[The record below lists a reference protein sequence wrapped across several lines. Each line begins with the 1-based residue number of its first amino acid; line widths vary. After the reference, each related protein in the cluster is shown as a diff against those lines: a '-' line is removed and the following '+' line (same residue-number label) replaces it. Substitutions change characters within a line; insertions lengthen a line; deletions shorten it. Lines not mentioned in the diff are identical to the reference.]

1 MERKTTIIILG
12 AGFGGVRCALTLEKL
27 IKKTGVKNTRLVLID
42 KNRYHTFIPAL
53 YEVASA
59 APKVSENTLYHRVNI
74 LIKHM
79 LLGKQI
85 EFIKAEATLIDIH
98 ENIIHFADGNGIDF
112 DYLVLALG
120 SQTNFSN
127 IEGLREY
134 ALDLKDFISA
144 LKIRRAVK
152 LADEMPKEIIIGGG
166 GATGVEL
173 AAELST
179 CLKNKCPNITIIQGQ
194 ERILSAFP
202 EKISRLAEKRLKKL
216 AVHVLTNSYVKN
228 ITKNSV
234 ILKNGDAIPYERLFW
249 TGGITAHPLL
259 TPLPFQKEKGFLK
272 ADAYLHTIKEGGGSQ
287 ENIFLVGDISVVYD
301 KKGRLV
307 PWTAQK
313 AIAEGKQVAHNLLNI
328 LAGKERK
335 TSVPQNV
342 QFIIPVGG
350 KWAITKLNGI
360 IWSGFFG
367 WVLKNLVELKYIA
380 SILPPHKAIPK
391 WLYAMITFAKN
402 D

>member
-1 MERKTTIIILG
+1 MKTIVILG

-27 IKKTGVKNTRLVLID
+27 IKKANIKNIRVILID

-59 APKVSENTLYHRVNI
+59 APQVSEDTLYHRVNI
-74 LIKHM
+74 LIKH
-79 LLGKQI
+79 LFLEKRV
-85 EFIKAEATLIDIH
+85 EFIKAEAASIDIH
-98 ENIIHFADGNGIDF
+98 ANILHFADGNGIDF

-127 IEGLREY
+127 IEGLKNH

-152 LADEMPKEIIIGGG
+152 LADEMPKEIIIGSG

-179 CLKNKCPNITIIQGQ
+179 CFKNEYPRITIIQRD

-202 EKISRLAEKRLKKL
+202 EKVSRLALARLKQLGVRVRTGNFIKNVTSY
-216 AVHVLTNSYVKN
+216 AVVLQDGSAV
-228 ITKNSV
+228 
-234 ILKNGDAIPYERLFW
+234 PYERLFW
-249 TGGITAHPLL
+249 AGGIMAHPLV

-272 ADAYLHTIKEGGGSQ
+272 VDQYLHPLKEGGDSQ
-287 ENIFLVGDISVVYD
+287 ENIFVVGDTSVVYD
-301 KKGRLV
+301 KKAKIV
-307 PWTAQK
+307 PLTAQK
-313 AIAEGKQVAHNLLNI
+313 AIAEGEQVAYNLSRI
-328 LAGKERK
+328 LSGKERK
-335 TSVPQNV
+335 VVTPQNV

-350 KWAITKLNGI
+350 KWAITKLNGF

-367 WVLKNLVELKYIA
+367 WVLKNLVELKYML
-380 SILPPHKAIPK
+380 SILPWHKAIIK
-391 WLYAMITFAKN
+391 WLAAMVTFSKN